1 MIKYSCGL
9 SLVCTMNTVR
19 LYLSLSSGPSVSRSI
34 YSVLQLT
41 NNQHTVGFNWIFF
54 VSFTR
59 PFFLCQSS
67 VSNLSNNTDVSS
79 ILLQEFHGGSD
90 FQDYSVCTF
99 RGKWDYQM
107 TVPYQSVK
115 EPLPNQKWNQKSRLL
130 WCLSFKRSVA
140 HDAGQNGD
148 TDRQKSACRTIGISS
163 SGSHSKETIWGQLF
177 IKAPQ

>member
-41 NNQHTVGFNWIFF
+41 NNKHTVGFNWAFF
-54 VSFTR
+54 LSFTR
-59 PFFLCQSS
+59 PFFLYQSL

-79 ILLQEFHGGSD
+79 ILLEEFHGGSN

-99 RGKWDYQM
+99 WGEMRLPDDSSIS
-107 TVPYQSVK
+107 SVK

-140 HDAGQNGD
+140 HYAGQNGD
-148 TDRQKSACRTIGISS
+148 TDRQKSACRTIGVSS
-163 SGSHSKETIWGQLF
+163 CGSHSKETIWVQLF
-177 IKAPQ
+177 VKAPQ

>member
-1 MIKYSCGL
+1 MIELTLQGSYIGNGYLLTVRTLLVTASVCMINYSCGL

-41 NNQHTVGFNWIFF
+41 NNQHTVGFNWVFF

-99 RGKWDYQM
+99 RGNEI
-107 TVPYQSVK
+107 T
-115 EPLPNQKWNQKSRLL
+115 R
-130 WCLSFKRSVA
+130 
-140 HDAGQNGD
+140 
-148 TDRQKSACRTIGISS
+148 
-163 SGSHSKETIWGQLF
+163 
-177 IKAPQ
+177 